1 MKFSSVIVSTLLS
14 SLVASSPV
22 PKVKVVY
29 VTEYT
34 TIKVTSGT
42 APPPLITP
50 APTAPAE
57 TEVDASQISGF
68 VNLAVDP
75 EHDDN
80 KDTTITSKAP
90 EPTTT
95 STEPTTTSTTPT
107 TTSTT
112 PTTTSTTP
120 TTTSQAPQPT
130 TTSTK
135 APEPTTTSTSAA
147 PSPTSGGGDDN
158 TTGATYSG
166 DGTYY
171 EPYGG
176 SCGWTNT
183 IDDPIVAISATRYKE
198 IMSQHNV
205 ANPNNNPVCGAK
217 IKAWNPENGK
227 SVVVTVV
234 DSCPGCAKDD
244 LDLSHFAFDSI
255 ADHALGRFK
264 LKWQWLDKEY

>member
-1 MKFSSVIVSTLLS
+1 MKFSNVIVSTLLS

-29 VTEYT
+29 VTQFT

-42 APPPLITP
+42 APPTLITP

-57 TEVDASQISGF
+57 TEVDASQVSGF

-80 KDTTITSKAP
+80 KDTEVTATAEATATEKAPETTKAPEPTTSKAP

-95 STEPTTTSTTPT
+95 SS
-107 TTSTT
+107 
-112 PTTTSTTP
+112 
-120 TTTSQAPQPT
+120 
-130 TTSTK
+130 K
-135 APEPTTTSTSAA
+135 APEPTTTSSQA
-147 PSPTSGGGDDN
+147 PEPSSDSGNGD
-158 TTGATYSG
+158 TYSG

-171 EPYGG
+171 EPYVG

-183 IDDPIVAISATRYKE
+183 IDDPIVAISAERYKE
-198 IMSQHNV
+198 IMAKHNV

-217 IKAWNPENGK
+217 IKAWNPANGK
-227 SVVVTVV
+227 SVVVKVV
-234 DSCPGCAKDD
+234 DSCPGCARDD

-264 LKWQWLDKEY
+264 LQWQWEGEAY